1 MNRPPV
7 ADQAQ
12 RDRLVQELQSTLF
25 VEAGAGTGKTTA
37 VVSRI
42 VAMVAAGTLRME
54 RLVAITFTIAAAGEL
69 RVRIREELE
78 TAARTAGDGVA
89 RARLATAAAEV

>member
-1 MNRPPV
+1 MTRPRV

-12 RDRLVQELQSTLF
+12 RDRLVRELDATLF

-42 VAMVAAGTLRME
+42 VAMVEAGMLRME

-69 RVRIREELE
+69 RVRIREGLE
-78 TAARTAGDGVA
+78 TAA
-89 RARLATAAAEV
+89 ATAAAGEGRNRLLTA